1 MGHRL
6 HVAELYQ
13 VKHHTR
19 DYFDGTSSEE
29 VNWMLL
35 INCPGFSWEGNCA
48 IEYATRFEVPR
59 TELANF
65 IAKIAA
71 DREGFNK
78 WAQSHDIN
86 ETADEMIRI
95 IAEWI
100 ANSDQRNDFVV
111 LSWY

>member
-1 MGHRL
+1 MGHKL
-6 HVAELYQ
+6 HVAEVYQ
-13 VKHHTR
+13 VKHHSR
-19 DYFDGTSSEE
+19 DYFNDSSTDWC
-29 VNWMLL
+29 NFMLL
-35 INCPGFSWEGNCA
+35 DYCPGLSWEGNCVL
-48 IEYATRFEVPR
+48 ENATRLEVPR

-65 IAKIAA
+65 IAKIAD

-111 LSWY
+111 LTWY